1 MNLKEAKEQGKQKEK
16 KEQIQIYLDRI
27 CGQVKASEV
36 HNDLR
41 EELGNHLEEM
51 IHDKEQEGFS
61 PVEAATYAIEQ
72 MGDPADLGKRM
83 HKIHRHR
90 MHWGLLSGVVGM
102 ALIGMV
108 LTWIYTNSLLGLGY
122 EYSSVHLLYTS
133 MGMLAMLFC
142 LFFDYRK
149 WIKSAWWVYI
159 LMNVLLWI
167 TPMIADSYGGMNR
180 FFSLPY
186 GFTIDVTTAALWI
199 LPLAIGGIVIPHF
212 RSGLNVRM
220 IFTYIALVALP
231 MVLIYQIS
239 DWVRLL
245 LFGCISLLLFGWIT
259 RKWLY
264 TLITACFCGAAASLL
279 LLMTDQYSRFERLSA
294 VFNLDQDSKG
304 MGFMN
309 NAIIDIVKTAGWW
322 GNGTDIAIGS
332 TLKYLYLSYPG
343 VMLIDVF
350 GWSACALFFVGI
362 VWFVSTLFK
371 ILPRVQDKFGSFVVL
386 SVTVTLALQLIYSVA
401 IITGMVPIMSIKFPF
416 IGYGSHVIL
425 EYAMIG
431 LLIGVYRRKDTVSLS
446 RNYNRTH
453 TVQSLTLPE
462 R

>member
-1 MNLKEAKEQGKQKEK
+1 MNLKDAKEQGKQKEK
-16 KEQIQIYLDRI
+16 KDQIQMYLDQI

-51 IHDKEQEGFS
+51 IYDKEQEGFTS
-61 PVEAATYAIEQ
+61 EEAATYAIEQ

-90 MHWGLLSGVVGM
+90 MHWGLLAGVVGM

-122 EYSSVHLLYTS
+122 EYSS
-133 MGMLAMLFC
+133 
-142 LFFDYRK
+142 
-149 WIKSAWWVYI
+149 
-159 LMNVLLWI
+159 
-167 TPMIADSYGGMNR
+167 
-180 FFSLPY
+180 
-186 GFTIDVTTAALWI
+186 
-199 LPLAIGGIVIPHF
+199 
-212 RSGLNVRM
+212 
-220 IFTYIALVALP
+220 IALVALP

-245 LFGCISLLLFGWIT
+245 LFGCVSLLLFGWIT

-279 LLMTDQYSRFERLSA
+279 LLITDKYSRFERLSA

-322 GNGTDIAIGS
+322 GNGTSIPIGS

-371 ILPRVQDKFGSFVVL
+371 ILPRIQDKFGSFVVL
-386 SVTVTLALQLIYSVA
+386 SVTVTLALQLSYSVA

-431 LLIGVYRRKDTVSLS
+431 LLIGVYRRKDTVSLN

-453 TVQSLTLPE
+453 TGQSLTLPE

>member
-1 MNLKEAKEQGKQKEK
+1 MNQKKVKEQGKQKEK
-16 KEQIQIYLDRI
+16 KEQIQNYLDQI
-27 CGQVKASEV
+27 CGQVRAREV

-51 IHDKEQEGFS
+51 TYDKEQEGFTTE
-61 PVEAATYAIEQ
+61 EAATYAIEQ

-90 MHWGLLSGVVGM
+90 MHWRLLAGVVGM
-102 ALIGMV
+102 ALVGMV
-108 LTWIYTNSLLGLGY
+108 LTWIYANSLLDLGN

-167 TPMIADSYGGMNR
+167 TPVIADSYGSLNR
-180 FFSLPY
+180 MLILPFGFS
-186 GFTIDVTTAALWI
+186 IDVTTSALWI
-199 LPLAIGGIVIPHF
+199 LPLAIGGIVISHF
-212 RSGLNVRM
+212 RSGLNVQM
-220 IFTYIALVALP
+220 IFTYVALVALP

-239 DWVRLL
+239 DWVRLS

-264 TLITACFCGAAASLL
+264 TLITACFCGVAAALL
-279 LLMTDQYSRFERLSA
+279 LLVTDQYSRFERLSV

-322 GNGTDIAIGS
+322 GNGTNIPIGS

-350 GWSACALFFVGI
+350 GWSACALFIVGI
-362 VWFVSTLFK
+362 VWFVNTLFK
-371 ILPRVQDKFGSFVVL
+371 ILPRIQDKFGSMIVL
-386 SVTVTLALQLIYSVA
+386 SVTVTLALQLSYSVA
-401 IITGMVPIMSIKFPF
+401 IITGMVPIMSIEFPL
-416 IGYGSHVIL
+416 IGYGAHVIL

-431 LLIGVYRRKDTVSLS
+431 LLLGVYRRKDTVSLS
-446 RNYNRTH
+446 RNYTRTH
-453 TVQSLTLPE
+453 TGKSMTLSE